1 MPAGLKVVTTDKV
14 AYSPLCVAVVVV
26 WVVWVSVRA
35 GLAGLPVVCLLL
47 TLLLPGIF

>member
-14 AYSPLCVAVVVV
+14 AYSPLCVVVV
-26 WVVWVSVRA
+26 WVVWVSVCA

>member
-14 AYSPLCVAVVVV
+14 AYSPLCVVVVV
-26 WVVWVSVRA
+26 WVVWVSVCA

>member
-14 AYSPLCVAVVVV
+14 AYSPLCVVVVV